1 MARFR
6 RASRNQDDDLPPQK
20 ITRQSLRE
28 AYRLAAYL
36 RPYWLKFVAA
46 LIALT
51 LSSVLGLAFPF
62 VAGQLVNAALPGRP
76 ADASLIAAWGVNTI
90 ALVLMGVLA
99 CQATAAFTQ
108 SILFTEVGERALT
121 DLRRDAYARL
131 IHLSMTFHVQ
141 RRVGEMS
148 SRIAA
153 DVSQIEDTVVAALPQ
168 FLRQSTMLVGS
179 ILLIAVT
186 SARLTLVML
195 SVFPALIGIAVIF
208 GRLIRRNSKEAQDR
222 LADGNVI
229 VEETLHGIASVKAFA
244 NEDYEQD
251 RYHRALDR
259 FLKEVLRGA
268 KYRGGF
274 FSFIIFAL
282 FGALVL
288 VLWYGFRLVQANQM
302 SLGALAS
309 FMLYTLYA
317 AGAMGSFAE
326 LYSQMQRALG
336 ATHRVRELLEEK
348 TEDEIC
354 LAATRQGSAWK
365 MRSSAGSRLNGVP
378 VPQRLRGDM
387 AFENVT
393 FRYPSRPDV
402 VGAARRQ
409 PGGASGAAHRR
420 GRDRAAPA
428 NRRWFRCC
436 CASTNRKA
444 AASSSTAAMRAI
456 MVCANCDLK
465 WRLCRR
471 TCCCSAARFWTT
483 SLTAGL
489 ARPRRRSWK
498 RLARPTRTT
507 LSVRFL
513 RAIRRAS
520 ANAAFNSPAVNGS
533 AWPSLALFC
542 AIRPSSSSTKRPARS
557 IQRARAWFCRL
568 LTA

>member
-28 AYRLAAYL
+28 AYRLASYL
-36 RPYWLKFVAA
+36 RPYWIKFVAA

-76 ADASLIAAWGVNTI
+76 ADASLLASWGVNTI

-244 NEDYEQD
+244 NEDYELD

-259 FLKEVLRGA
+259 FLKEVLRA

-348 TEDEIC
+348 TEEETYLLPSP
-354 LAATRQGSAWK
+354 LAGEGW
-365 MRSSAGSRLNGVP
+365 
-378 VPQRLRGDM
+378 
-387 AFENVT
+387 
-393 FRYPSRPDV
+393 
-402 VGAARRQ
+402 
-409 PGGASGAAHRR
+409 GGG
-420 GRDRAAPA
+420 
-428 NRRWFRCC
+428 
-436 CASTNRKA
+436 
-444 AASSSTAAMRAI
+444 
-456 MVCANCDLK
+456 
-465 WRLCRR
+465 
-471 TCCCSAARFWTT
+471 
-483 SLTAGL
+483 
-489 ARPRRRSWK
+489 
-498 RLARPTRTT
+498 
-507 LSVRFL
+507 
-513 RAIRRAS
+513 
-520 ANAAFNSPAVNGS
+520 
-533 AWPSLALFC
+533 
-542 AIRPSSSSTKRPARS
+542 
-557 IQRARAWFCRL
+557 
-568 LTA
+568 